1 MLEKEVEGKSCFWAC
16 FYDKTFAKI
25 FKIKFSFC
33 NISYKTNLYKKI
45 VLWKIKVMKKIISI
59 ISLGIMLFSG
69 IQCSSPKTAEEI
81 IKPEASIKE
90 QVAKGA
96 FLVDVRTPSEFASGS
111 IKGAVNIP
119 LDEVE
124 SRVNE
129 FKGKPSVIVFCRSGN
144 RSSQAKSILE
154 ANGIT
159 NVTNGIN
166 VEHVNDELL
175 K

>member
-1 MLEKEVEGKSCFWAC
+1 MK
-16 FYDKTFAKI
+16 
-25 FKIKFSFC
+25 
-33 NISYKTNLYKKI
+33 NI
-45 VLWKIKVMKKIISI
+45 VR
-59 ISLGIMLFSG
+59 ISLLVVSLLSFA
-69 IQCSSPKTAEEI
+69 QCNSPKTAE
-81 IKPEASIKE
+81 KTSTEATQEVSIKE

-96 FLVDVRTPSEFASGS
+96 FLVDVRTPEEFAMGS
-111 IKGAVNIP
+111 VKGAVNIP

-144 RSSQAKSILE
+144 RSGQAKSILE

-166 VEHVNDELL
+166 TENMNAELA